1 MTVDILTVF
10 PEMFESV
17 FAASILGRAREQGL
31 LDIRLTDIRP
41 FSAAKH
47 KNTDDYPFGGGA
59 GMVMTAQPI
68 MDAMAAVSASLPGA
82 RRIYLGPRGKKLTTQ
97 LARELARR
105 GLLEKHRRG
114 VALASMY
121 CFTRT
126 LDVLSEHEGAY
137 AVLFD
142 ALKALFERD
151 VFFATVQPAEISIGD
166 YILTGGELAAMV
178 LTDCVARFIPG
189 VLGSSE
195 SPEEESFSD
204 GLLEYPQYTRPRD
217 LNGRSV
223 PEVLLNGDHAKI
235 AAWRRRESLRATL
248 RFRPDLLEKA
258 DLSPA
263 DLKILKE
270 LENECSSEN

>member
-41 FSAAKH
+41 FSAARH

-97 LARELARR
+97 LARELAREPS
-105 GLLEKHRRG
+105 L
-114 VALASMY
+114 
-121 CFTRT
+121 
-126 LDVLSEHEGAY
+126 
-137 AVLFD
+137 
-142 ALKALFERD
+142 
-151 VFFATVQPAEISIGD
+151 
-166 YILTGGELAAMV
+166 IL
-178 LTDCVARFIPG
+178 
-189 VLGSSE
+189 LGSSE

-248 RFRPDLLEKA
+248 RFRPDLLETA

>member
-97 LARELARR
+97 LARELAREPSLI
-105 GLLEKHRRG
+105 LLCGHYEG
-114 VALASMY
+114 VDQRAL
-121 CFTRT
+121 
-126 LDVLSEHEGAY
+126 
-137 AVLFD
+137 D
-142 ALKALFERD
+142 ACIDE
-151 VFFATVQPAEISIGD
+151 EISIGD

-248 RFRPDLLEKA
+248 RFRPDLLETA

>member
-10 PEMFESV
+10 PEMFGSV
-17 FAASILGRAREQGL
+17 FSASILGRAREQGL
-31 LDIRLTDIRP
+31 LDIRLTDIRS

-68 MDAMAAVSASLPGA
+68 MDAMASASAALPGA
-82 RRIYLGPRGKKLTTQ
+82 RRIYLGPRGKKLTTA
-97 LARELARR
+97 LARELAAEDSLI
-105 GLLEKHRRG
+105 LLCGHYEG
-114 VALASMY
+114 VDQRALDE
-121 CFTRT
+121 CV
-126 LDVLSEHEGAY
+126 DE
-137 AVLFD
+137 
-142 ALKALFERD
+142 
-151 VFFATVQPAEISIGD
+151 EISIGD

-189 VLGSSE
+189 VLGSAE

-217 LNGRSV
+217 LDGRCV
-223 PEVLLNGDHAKI
+223 PEVLLSGDHAKI
-235 AAWRRRESLRATL
+235 RAWRRRESLAATARL
-248 RFRPDLLEKA
+248 RPDLLASAKL
-258 DLSPA
+258 DDQ

-270 LENECSSEN
+270 LEESCFSES

>member
-41 FSAAKH
+41 FSAARH

-97 LARELARR
+97 LARELAREPSLI
-105 GLLEKHRRG
+105 LLCGHYEG
-114 VALASMY
+114 VDQRAL
-121 CFTRT
+121 
-126 LDVLSEHEGAY
+126 
-137 AVLFD
+137 D
-142 ALKALFERD
+142 ACIDE
-151 VFFATVQPAEISIGD
+151 EISIGD